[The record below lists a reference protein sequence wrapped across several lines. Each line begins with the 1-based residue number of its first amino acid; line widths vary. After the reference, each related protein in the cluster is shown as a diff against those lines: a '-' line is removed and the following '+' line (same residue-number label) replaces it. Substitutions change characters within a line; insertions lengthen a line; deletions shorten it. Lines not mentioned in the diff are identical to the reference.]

1 MLPLVI
7 TLLGTDL
14 FLLLI
19 FLWMPVM
26 GRNQALF
33 GVALT
38 PEAYAG
44 IGRKAVSRYRWTLV
58 AIYVGVNG
66 AGALLGVMRGALAY
80 MIGAYL
86 FSVFAGILLYASY
99 TRQMWP
105 LRVRGGG
112 SRFAMSLTT
121 RRLADY
127 TIIPLEV
134 AIAILTIAPVCALI
148 YAYPGLPAKIP
159 VHWNGLGHPDRWANK
174 SFWAVFFAPV
184 LTAYLQAWFVMIK
197 RDLVQA
203 KLTIPAEQAEMFLR
217 YKERGLEMNI
227 RLMDWC
233 RGTVAYLMAAISLLI
248 LATNDRF
255 RPLLPVISLSIWL
268 AVALMMGGLGYL
280 LYKMVKANKEL
291 EKLTGNPVPQRES
304 EAAGWKNGLYYYNP
318 DDPALMVEK
327 LTGVGYTVNFG
338 NKRVYLYVAF
348 ILGTI
353 ALSIWAVASL

>member
-14 FLLLI
+14 FLLFI

-38 PEAYAG
+38 PDAYAG

-66 AGALLGVMRGALAY
+66 AGALLGVVRGAMAY
-80 MIGAYL
+80 LIGAYL

-105 LRVRGGG
+105 LRVRESG
-112 SRFAMSLTT
+112 SRFASSLTT

-127 TIIPLEV
+127 TIILMEV
-134 AIAILTIAPVCALI
+134 AIALLCLGPLCALI
-148 YAYPGLPAKIP
+148 YAYPGLAAKIP
-159 VHWNGLGHPDRWANK
+159 VHWNGYGEPDRWTTKGLAE
-174 SFWAVFFAPV
+174 VFFMPV
-184 LTAYLQAWFVMIK
+184 MATYMQAWMVMIK

-203 KLTIPAEQAEMFLR
+203 KLTIPAAQAELYLR

-227 RLMDWC
+227 RLLDWC
-233 RGTVAYLMAAISLLI
+233 RVTSAYLLAAISLLM
-248 LATNDRF
+248 LATNVRF
-255 RPLLPVISLSIWL
+255 QPWLPVITLSIWL
-268 AVALMMGGLGYL
+268 AVALMVGGVFFL
-280 LYKMVKANKEL
+280 LFKMVKANKEL
-291 EKLTGNPVPQRES
+291 EKLTGNPVPQRDS
-304 EAAGWKNGLYYYNP
+304 EAAGWKNGLFYYNP
-318 DDPALMVEK
+318 EDPAWMVEK
-327 LTGVGYTVNFG
+327 LTGVGYTYNFG
-338 NKRVYLYVAF
+338 NKRVFLHLAF

-353 ALSIWAVASL
+353 ALSVWAVASL